1 MKGHSAI
8 VEAVNER
15 HDPALWSG
23 FNRKLSESTPEVN
36 AVSVPSK
43 NERVDLR
50 LPMDQKRLIE
60 QAATLSGLTVS
71 GFILGSTLQRA
82 REVLRETTII
92 ELSGRDRDRF
102 LAALDDEQAKPGPT
116 LRRAARRHKQ
126 MLG

>member
-1 MKGHSAI
+1 
-8 VEAVNER
+8 V
-15 HDPALWSG
+15 
-23 FNRKLSESTPEVN
+23 T
-36 AVSVPSK
+36 SK
-43 NERVDLR
+43 SERVDLR
-50 LPMDQKRLIE
+50 LPPEQKRLIE

-71 GFILGSTLQRA
+71 GFILGSTLDRA

-102 LAALDDEQAKPGPT
+102 LAALDDDRARPGPA

>member
-1 MKGHSAI
+1 
-8 VEAVNER
+8 
-15 HDPALWSG
+15 
-23 FNRKLSESTPEVN
+23 VN

-71 GFILGSTLQRA
+71 GFILGSTIERA
-82 REVLRETTII
+82 REVLRETTVI
-92 ELSGRDRDRF
+92 ELSNRDRDRF
-102 LAALDDEQAKPGPT
+102 LAALDDEQAKPGAA

-126 MLG
+126 MLQ

>member
-1 MKGHSAI
+1 
-8 VEAVNER
+8 
-15 HDPALWSG
+15 
-23 FNRKLSESTPEVN
+23 
-36 AVSVPSK
+36 VSVPSK

-82 REVLRETTII
+82 REVLRETTVI

-102 LAALDDEQAKPGPT
+102 LAALDDDQAKPGPA
-116 LRRAARRHKQ
+116 LRRAARRHKR